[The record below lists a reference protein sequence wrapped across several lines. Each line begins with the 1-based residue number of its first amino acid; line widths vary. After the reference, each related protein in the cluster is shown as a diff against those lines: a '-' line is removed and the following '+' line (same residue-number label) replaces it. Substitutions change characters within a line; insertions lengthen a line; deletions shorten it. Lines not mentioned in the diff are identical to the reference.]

1 METIA
6 NLWLLWLIGLFG
18 SLVYFMILA
27 WDIFVSLANKDA
39 VQNDPEDKAL
49 TALTLQTF
57 WPLIVACVFLTLLA
71 LAGLYKI
78 AAAI

>member
-6 NLWLLWLIGLFG
+6 NLWLLWLIGIFG
-18 SLVYFMILA
+18 SVVYFLILS
-27 WDIFVSLANKDA
+27 WNIFVSLVNKDA

-49 TALTLQTF
+49 TSLTLQTF
-57 WPLIVACVFLTLLA
+57 WPLILAGVFLTLLI

-78 AAAI
+78 AAAL